1 MKHSYSR
8 KHIAIAAAWCAASMA
23 SGAFAQDAAAPVSSD
38 LPPRIDQPAS
48 EVELLRQQ
56 LAAQQA
62 INQQLRRRVDALE
75 GQLAQQQSGVV
86 VAQTA
91 LDANAAQPPA
101 DLEDPDAIS
110 AIEEAL
116 GAKELVVL
124 KPGGL
129 RLTPSFSWTKAGQS
143 DSYGMRLG
151 ASTGLP
157 GGVMLSVGLPYRKLD
172 TPIGSSSGHG
182 DLSLGLSKRLLS
194 EAPGRPSLVA
204 SLGYSHDNGK
214 DPWGELPLGS
224 GFRSVSAGLSA
235 VKRISP
241 LAFYG
246 SLSYGHTFAQNVAW
260 PESPYRYA
268 FEGRLAPRNAWGAGM
283 GVSLAATPEVSLDVG
298 LSMSFGRG
306 TRVTPLADDPYTTPS
321 SRVGY
326 LNFGT
331 GVLLSR
337 NLLLNVS
344 VGAGVTKE
352 ASDFTFSV
360 ALPYRF

>member
-1 MKHSYSR
+1 LKQGFQS
-8 KHIAIAAAWCAASMA
+8 KHIAVAAACCAASMA
-23 SGAFAQDAAAPVSSD
+23 TGAFAQDAVAPVSSD

-75 GQLAQQQSGVV
+75 GQLAQQQSGGV

-101 DLEDPDAIS
+101 DLEDPDATS

-116 GAKELVVL
+116 GSKGLVVL
-124 KPGGL
+124 RPGGL
-129 RLTPSFSWTKAGQS
+129 RLTPAFSWTKAGPS
-143 DSYGMRLG
+143 DSYGLSLG

-172 TPIGSSSGHG
+172 TPIGSNSGHG

-204 SLGYSHDNGK
+204 SLGYSHDSGK
-214 DPWGELPLGS
+214 DPWGDLPLGS

-246 SLSYGHTFAQNVAW
+246 SLSYGHTFAKNIAL
-260 PESPYRYA
+260 PD
-268 FEGRLAPRNAWGAGM
+268 FEGRLAPRNGWGAGM
-283 GVSLAATPEVSLDVG
+283 GVSLAATPDVSLDVG

-306 TRVTPLADDPYTTPS
+306 TRVTPLSGEAFTTPS